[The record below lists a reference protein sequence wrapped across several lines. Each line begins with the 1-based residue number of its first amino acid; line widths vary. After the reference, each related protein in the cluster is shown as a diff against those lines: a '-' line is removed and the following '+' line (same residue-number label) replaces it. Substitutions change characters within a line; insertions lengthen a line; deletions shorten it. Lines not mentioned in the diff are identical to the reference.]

1 MIQPVNM
8 KVGLRHGAAA
18 FSTVCRSAARRAARL
33 ACLLPAVGA
42 ALLLAACR
50 SGASTLPY
58 VETFASQGDW
68 SSGEDGYSRG
78 AVADGIYSFEV
89 LQNDVSRWAAAGKN
103 FGDGIY
109 EVEATPVEGTVDNGY
124 GLLFRANPEKGDF
137 YLFKVSADGYVWIGR
152 YRGGLEEEALISPNW
167 FESPAVQQGLN
178 VTNKL
183 TVRAEAGNLIFYVN
197 GQEVG
202 RVTDNTYTAGD
213 IGLLVQTLGGAPV
226 RVQFDN
232 LSVRPLN

>member
-1 MIQPVNM
+1 MTHCSN
-8 KVGLRHGAAA
+8 LRTIAPRLRPLLGAAI
-18 FSTVCRSAARRAARL
+18 L
-33 ACLLPAVGA
+33 AGA
-42 ALLLAACR
+42 LALAACR
-50 SGASTLPY
+50 GSATSLPFI
-58 VETFASQGDW
+58 ETFDTQGDW

-78 AVADGIYSFEV
+78 AVTDGVYSFEV
-89 LQNDVSRWAAAGKN
+89 LQNDVSRWAAAGKT
-103 FGDGIY
+103 FSDGIY
-109 EVEATPVEGTVDNGY
+109 EVEATPVEGPIDNGY
-124 GLLFRANPEKGDF
+124 GLLFRANPETGDF

-152 YRGGLEEEALISPNW
+152 YAGGAEAATLINQKW

-202 RVTDNTYTAGD
+202 RVTDNTYAAGD
-213 IGLLVQTLGGAPV
+213 VGLLVQTLGGAPV
-226 RVQFDN
+226 RVEFDN